1 LQNVT
6 ILRGGSKEFWFVL
19 NTETLTWYKDEETM
33 LVPDDVLQTIEN
45 LAGSED
51 PVGHLIIDFGAAGE
65 GAVQSGVVA
74 GAGEDDHAPLH
85 VPFCC
90 CVESA
95 IVGKEMFVGGS
106 CGYIGL
112 DVHPPTIEESA
123 ILSLL
128 CVGLAALPAGRS
140 RGPAEADYVG
150 PQKCEL
156 HRKRKLCATTC
167 HLLIFPLH
175 FSFQEKEK
183 RYVLLLDGL
192 RVRDIESS
200 FFGKKH
206 VFALCYPDGRN
217 VYKDYKQVEL
227 SAESADMVE
236 AWKAS
241 FLRAGVQPIKP
252 QKQTPEEAMDNVLES
267 DDPQLQ
273 RQVEII
279 QNLVESYMKI
289 VHKTQRDLV
298 PKLIMH
304 MVVNEVCIFFLLFC
318 SLAGN

>member
-1 LQNVT
+1 
-6 ILRGGSKEFWFVL
+6 
-19 NTETLTWYKDEETM
+19 
-33 LVPDDVLQTIEN
+33 
-45 LAGSED
+45 
-51 PVGHLIIDFGAAGE
+51 
-65 GAVQSGVVA
+65 
-74 GAGEDDHAPLH
+74 
-85 VPFCC
+85 
-90 CVESA
+90 
-95 IVGKEMFVGGS
+95 
-106 CGYIGL
+106 
-112 DVHPPTIEESA
+112 
-123 ILSLL
+123 
-128 CVGLAALPAGRS
+128 
-140 RGPAEADYVG
+140 
-150 PQKCEL
+150 
-156 HRKRKLCATTC
+156 
-167 HLLIFPLH
+167 
-175 FSFQEKEK
+175 
-183 RYVLLLDGL
+183 LLDGL

-241 FLRAGVQPIKP
+241 FLRAGSFSLLVFQ
-252 QKQTPEEAMDNVLES
+252 AMDNMPES

-304 MVVNEVCIFFLLFC
+304 MVVNELKQFLRSGLLPC
-318 SLAGN
+318 LYQAGDMVSYCQLLSSSLALIATEIYLCLEY